1 MDASNKYVFA
11 FLPLV
16 FDAYL
21 VSAPMRDVNIALHG
35 CSIECCHTFRQLF
48 RLSNSLRKIML
59 AAKCVCISLSPMRSV
74 LCDEKKFFFTTLGGL
89 VSSE

>member
-16 FDAYL
+16 SDVYL
-21 VSAPMRDVNIALHG
+21 VSAPARDVNIALHG

-48 RLSNSLRKIML
+48 TVANSLRKIIL
-59 AAKCVCISLSPMRSV
+59 AAICVCISLFPMRSV
-74 LCDEKKFFFTTLGGL
+74 LCDERKFFFTALGG
-89 VSSE
+89 